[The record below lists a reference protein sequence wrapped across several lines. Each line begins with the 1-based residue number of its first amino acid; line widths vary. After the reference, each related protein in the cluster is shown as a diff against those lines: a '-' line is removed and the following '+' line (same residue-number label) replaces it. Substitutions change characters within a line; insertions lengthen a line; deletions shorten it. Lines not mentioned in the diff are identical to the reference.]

1 MYRSDSQQK
10 TGLSTKFEQF
20 RQEIE
25 LTPNQRQ
32 RIINSHIHLR
42 QNNLIRLHYVSDSFL
57 TGSYKRHTM
66 IRPPNDVDIFVLIN
80 HGRYEVTPNT
90 VLNKLRLDLRSSYP
104 NSVVRQDKPCI
115 VLDFNHCKFEL
126 TPAIK
131 VSQDSDRSRSFLETL
146 GRTHRRENQLLK
158 TLGGGQSH
166 EGSQYADLGY
176 YIPSQAENT
185 WMKVESPRVLE
196 ERLSNANQRLNGML
210 TPLIKMMKVCKR
222 YNNLKAKKSFELEDI
237 AINSLSYIANY
248 RDGVQKLLRAYN
260 WTNKSLSYYEI
271 ESMTDQEF
279 ASYCR
284 ETLFGNDFPE

>member
-1 MYRSDSQQK
+1 MYRSDSQQR
-10 TGLSTKFEQF
+10 TGLPTKFEQF
-20 RQEIE
+20 RQKIE

-32 RIINSHIHLR
+32 SIIDSHTHLR
-42 QNNLIRLHYVSDSFL
+42 QNNLIRLQYVNDSFL

-80 HGRYEVTPNT
+80 HSRYEVTPNT
-90 VLNKLRLDLRSSYP
+90 VLNKLKLDLRSSYP

-131 VSQDSDRSRSFLETL
+131 VISQSFLETL
-146 GRTHRRENQLLK
+146 G
-158 TLGGGQSH
+158 GGQFR
-166 EGSQYADLGY
+166 EESQYADLGY
-176 YIPSQAENT
+176 YIPSEKENT

-196 ERLSNANQRLNGML
+196 ERLSDANQRLNGML

-237 AINSLSYIANY
+237 AINSLSYVTDY

-260 WTNKSLSYYEI
+260 WTNKSLEI
-271 ESMTDQEF
+271 MTDQEF

>member
-1 MYRSDSQQK
+1 MYRSDSRQR
-10 TGLSTKFEQF
+10 TGLPTKFEQF

-32 RIINSHIHLR
+32 RIIDSHTHLR
-42 QNNLIRLHYVSDSFL
+42 QNNLIRLQYVNDSFL

-66 IRPPNDVDIFVLIN
+66 IRPPNDVDIFVLTN
-80 HGRYEVTPNT
+80 YSPYEVAPNT
-90 VLNKLRLDLRSSYP
+90 VLNKLKLDLRSSYP

-131 VSQDSDRSRSFLETL
+131 VSQ
-146 GRTHRRENQLLK
+146 
-158 TLGGGQSH
+158 
-166 EGSQYADLGY
+166 YADLGY
-176 YIPSQAENT
+176 YIPSQEENT

-237 AINSLSYIANY
+237 AINSLSYVTDY

-260 WTNKSLSYYEI
+260 WTNKSLEI
-271 ESMTDQEF
+271 MTDQEF

>member
-1 MYRSDSQQK
+1 MYRSDSQQR
-10 TGLSTKFEQF
+10 TGLPTKFEQF

-32 RIINSHIHLR
+32 RIIDSHTHLR
-42 QNNLIRLHYVSDSFL
+42 QNNLIRLQYVSDSFL

-66 IRPPNDVDIFVLIN
+66 IRPPNDVDIFVLTN
-80 HGRYEVTPNT
+80 YSPSEVTPNT
-90 VLNKLRLDLRSSYP
+90 VLNKLKLDLRSSYP

-131 VSQDSDRSRSFLETL
+131 VISQSFLETL
-146 GRTHRRENQLLK
+146 GRTHRRENQFLK
-158 TLGGGQSH
+158 TLGGGQFR
-166 EGSQYADLGY
+166 EGSQDADLGY
-176 YIPSQAENT
+176 YIPSEKENT

-196 ERLSNANQRLNGML
+196 EKLSKANQRLNGML

-237 AINSLSYIANY
+237 AINSLLYVTDY

-260 WTNKSLSYYEI
+260 WTNKSLEI
-271 ESMTDQEF
+271 MTDQEF